1 MMLIEDRVCSIYA
14 ELTREQ
20 ILQIAQL
27 DAIIAIAHIS
37 DATAAPMIV
46 PL

>member
-1 MMLIEDRVCSIYA
+1 MVLIEDGVCLIYT
-14 ELTREQ
+14 ELIRQQ
-20 ILQIAQL
+20 ILQIAQI

-46 PL
+46 P